1 MSIPPEQQQQK
12 GKRDTVVEV
21 LATMFSRKLWKG
33 GKLKSATFADWSS
46 PNVLAG
52 GGGLTSTPLHP
63 GEGPV
68 SHPFRGALIY
78 AVQGSLIALAYIHD
92 GDDDGCPRAEQL
104 SV

>member
-52 GGGLTSTPLHP
+52 GGGSYFHAVAPRRGSGKPSIP
-63 GEGPV
+63 GGVDLCRPGLV
-68 SHPFRGALIY
+68 DCSGL
-78 AVQGSLIALAYIHD
+78 HD

>member
-1 MSIPPEQQQQK
+1 MRVGSTDEETAVSIPPEQQQQK

-52 GGGLTSTPLHP
+52 GGGVLL
-63 GEGPV
+63 
-68 SHPFRGALIY
+68 
-78 AVQGSLIALAYIHD
+78 
-92 GDDDGCPRAEQL
+92 PRRCTQER
-104 SV
+104 VR